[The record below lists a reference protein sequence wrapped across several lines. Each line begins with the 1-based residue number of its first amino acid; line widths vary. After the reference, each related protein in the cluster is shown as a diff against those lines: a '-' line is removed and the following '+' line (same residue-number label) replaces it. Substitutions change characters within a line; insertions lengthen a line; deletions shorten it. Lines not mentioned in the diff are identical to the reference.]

1 MGGGGPDVMLVR
13 TLPDGF
19 TASMV
24 SPAESD
30 PMPARGGYMLV
41 GPLAEVTFEQEEC
54 ANILRGISRD
64 FTTDHADFGDER
76 ADGPDFVL
84 PTLSTDRKP
93 VLNTET
99 NTEIYEFQDWYQNLP
114 GINEQYVVDIWLE
127 PVNGTFVLDT
137 GLFFPLDGVG
147 TETFNSHD
155 EMPHNFHFTTEL
167 HTQFEYKGGEYFSFR
182 GDDDVW
188 VFING
193 RLAVDLGGVHGPQL
207 GGVSLDDSA
216 GDLGIQVGGVYPL
229 DMFHAER
236 RISGSNFRIETTLD
250 FTGCGEILDQDRP
263 K

>member
-127 PVNGTFVLDT
+127 PVNGTFV
-137 GLFFPLDGVG
+137 
-147 TETFNSHD
+147 
-155 EMPHNFHFTTEL
+155 
-167 HTQFEYKGGEYFSFR
+167 R
-182 GDDDVW
+182 W
-188 VFING
+188 
-193 RLAVDLGGVHGPQL
+193 A
-207 GGVSLDDSA
+207 
-216 GDLGIQVGGVYPL
+216 
-229 DMFHAER
+229 R
-236 RISGSNFRIETTLD
+236 R
-250 FTGCGEILDQDRP
+250 
-263 K
+263 